1 MTQISAANNLV
12 IEMDTTR
19 WRLLLDGHD
28 DSVFATDANVLVE
41 AVSGDALRYQA
52 LFGEKHHLPDGGV
65 ITPEQ
70 IQRVVLGW
78 SSSDNAWHLGMM
90 LSQEI
95 ALTRGSR
102 WCELARWSE
111 TDAGQPGGAATQA
124 GTSLAFT
131 LQRPFNL
138 VPPKAGVNGAGFS
151 LSDTGA
157 SRPMVSVSQQAT
169 TEVAFGV
176 VEDTTSRA
184 AAPHLAQ
191 TAASAPVT
199 PETVRSLAV
208 AEPTRPVSAYSGE
221 TYTPEQPYEAPLV
234 EEKPKRKRVLPFP
247 QAPFRTGLWTLERD
261 PNGVL
266 QYRRSSSWVWT
277 RLGRA
282 VWYAFWAVVYVF
294 LAYATLNSTLALP
307 NAGTML
313 PNPEILPYLGIGS
326 AVLLAVLVLYI
337 LIDTVFSPGL
347 LVIDPYTRTI
357 RMQRG
362 DQTVWSKNASDLESV
377 YVSHMVELKHKK
389 RKGVQEPIWNVQH
402 GELNLHLGDKKF
414 KCFLRV
420 EETEELVVD
429 DYIADIYDEDS
440 VRLLEV
446 EGVATP
452 MQGAAMTIA
461 QALVVPCYYDHRTK

>member
-1 MTQISAANNLV
+1 MTQISAANNLT
-12 IEMDTTR
+12 IEIDSTR
-19 WRLLLDGHD
+19 WRLLLNGHD
-28 DSVFATDANVLVE
+28 DSVFATDVNVLVE
-41 AVSGDALRYQA
+41 ATSGDALRYQA
-52 LFGEKHHLPDGGV
+52 LFGEKHHLPESGV
-65 ITPEQ
+65 ISPEQ

-90 LSQEI
+90 LAQDI
-95 ALTRGSR
+95 AALRGSR

-111 TDAGQPGGAATQA
+111 AEAGQPGGMATQA
-124 GTSLAFT
+124 GTALAFT

-138 VPPKAGVNGAGFS
+138 VPPKAGTNGTGFS
-151 LSDTGA
+151 LTDTGA
-157 SRPMVSVSQQAT
+157 SRPMPSIPQQAT
-169 TEVAFGV
+169 TEVAFGA
-176 VEDTTSRA
+176 DTTSRA
-184 AAPHLAQ
+184 APLHNAP
-191 TAASAPVT
+191 TAVSIFDT
-199 PETVRSLAV
+199 PETVRSSPV
-208 AEPTRPVSAYSGE
+208 VEPTRPVSAYAGE
-221 TYTPEQPYEAPLV
+221 TYAPEQPYQTPLV
-234 EEKPKRKRVLPFP
+234 EEAPKRKRMLPLP

-266 QYRRSSSWVWT
+266 QYRRSASWVWT

-282 VWYAFWAVVYVF
+282 AWYGFWAVVYVF

-313 PNPEILPYLGIGS
+313 PNPQILPYLGIGS
-326 AVLLAVLVLYI
+326 AVLLFVLVLYI
-337 LIDTVFSPGL
+337 LFDTMLSPGL

-362 DQTVWSKNASDLESV
+362 DQTVWSKSANDLQSV
-377 YVSHMVELKHKK
+377 YVSHIVELKHKK
-389 RKGVQEPIWNVQH
+389 RKGGVQEPQWNVQH
-402 GELNLHLGDKKF
+402 SEMNLHLGDKKF

-420 EETEELVVD
+420 EETEELIVD
-429 DYIADIYDEDS
+429 DYLADIYSEDS